1 MIMRKYSH
9 ILVFSFVTFL
19 VITCKKNDI
28 KEKETFLKGETTILV
43 DETLK
48 PIIEDQ
54 VQIFESKYPSKI
66 NIVAKSE
73 AEIIQSFVK
82 DSSRIAVLARTL
94 TKEELNYFQSKKL
107 FPKIT
112 PFAKDAIA
120 LISNNN
126 TKDTLITLK
135 EVLDFMKGEK
145 KSKIKGLVF
154 DDLNSST
161 LRYFTELGKIESLP
175 LDGVFSFKSS
185 NEVIHYVAQNEGM
198 IGVVGINYIFEPT
211 EITRQ
216 EIKKINVLNV
226 QNTTDSKYYSPTQNN
241 IAEGKYP
248 LIRDLFIVNAQ
259 GFSGLG
265 MGFSTFV
272 KGDVGQRIVLK
283 SGLVP
288 VQFPSRKIRIRNTI
302 NNDKKAN

>member
-1 MIMRKYSH
+1 MRKYSH
-9 ILVFSFVTFL
+9 ILVFVFFTVL
-19 VITCKKNDI
+19 VINCKRNDV
-28 KEKETFLKGETTILV
+28 KQEKETFLEGETTILV

-54 VQIFESKYPSKI
+54 VQIFESKYPAKI
-66 NIVAKSE
+66 NIIAKSE

-82 DSSRIAVLARTL
+82 DSSRLAVLTRTL
-94 TKEELNYFQSKKL
+94 TKKELHFFESKKL

-120 LISNNN
+120 LISNANN
-126 TKDTLITLK
+126 KDTLITLK
-135 EVLDFMKGEK
+135 EVLDFMKGVK
-145 KSKIKGLVF
+145 TSKIKGLVF

-161 LRYFTELGKIESLP
+161 VRYFKELGNIESLP
-175 LDGVFSFKSS
+175 VNGVFSFKSS
-185 NEVIHYVAQNEGM
+185 NEVIHYVAQNDGM
-198 IGVVGINYIFEPT
+198 IGIVGINYIFEPT
-211 EITRQ
+211 EISKQ
-216 EIKKINVLNV
+216 DIKKINVLNV
-226 QNTTDSKYYSPTQNN
+226 QNVTDSKYYGPTQNN

-248 LIRDLFIVNAQ
+248 LARDLFIVNAQ

-288 VQFPSRKIRIRNTI
+288 VLFPSRQIRIRKTI